1 MGPRRYR
8 PPACDVSQLPEDLDA
23 VVISHS
29 HYDHLDRTSCL
40 ALNER
45 FGSQLHWFVP
55 AGLAS
60 WVRGNAGVDPEN
72 IHEMVWWQQETHP
85 RTNATVQWI
94 TFTPANHWT
103 RRGLFDRNKV
113 LWGSWAVVDDSG
125 KSFWFA
131 GDTAYADV
139 FQQIGN
145 RFGGFD
151 LAAIPIGA
159 FKPRLIMR
167 NSHVDPAEAVAI
179 HRDVRARRSLGVHW
193 GTFKL
198 SLEHF
203 LEPRAALKEALNMSG
218 LDYGTAFAAVDIG
231 QTVIAP

>member
-85 RTNATVQWI
+85 RTNATI

>member
-1 MGPRRYR
+1 MIFVPSR
-8 PPACDVSQLPEDLDA
+8 Q
-23 VVISHS
+23 
-29 HYDHLDRTSCL
+29 DRTSCL

-85 RTNATVQWI
+85 RTNATI

-218 LDYGTAFAAVDIG
+218 FDYGTAFAAVDIG

>member
-1 MGPRRYR
+1 MIFVPSR
-8 PPACDVSQLPEDLDA
+8 Q
-23 VVISHS
+23 
-29 HYDHLDRTSCL
+29 DRTSCL

-85 RTNATVQWI
+85 RTNATVGETAGPGTCNKSPSLSYVCNDQI

-151 LAAIPIGA
+151 LAAIPIGINMLSMQPSLKVQA
-159 FKPRLIMR
+159 LSFRYACDTFLSAHEKDRVHEIYSL
-167 NSHVDPAEAVAI
+167 AEI
-179 HRDVRARRSLGVHW
+179 
-193 GTFKL
+193 
-198 SLEHF
+198 
-203 LEPRAALKEALNMSG
+203 
-218 LDYGTAFAAVDIG
+218 
-231 QTVIAP
+231 

>member
-1 MGPRRYR
+1 MIFVPSR
-8 PPACDVSQLPEDLDA
+8 Q
-23 VVISHS
+23 
-29 HYDHLDRTSCL
+29 DRTSCL

-85 RTNATVQWI
+85 RTNATI

>member
-1 MGPRRYR
+1 MEEFNFRKFVLYMIFVPSR
-8 PPACDVSQLPEDLDA
+8 Q
-23 VVISHS
+23 
-29 HYDHLDRTSCL
+29 DRTSCL

-85 RTNATVQWI
+85 RTNATI